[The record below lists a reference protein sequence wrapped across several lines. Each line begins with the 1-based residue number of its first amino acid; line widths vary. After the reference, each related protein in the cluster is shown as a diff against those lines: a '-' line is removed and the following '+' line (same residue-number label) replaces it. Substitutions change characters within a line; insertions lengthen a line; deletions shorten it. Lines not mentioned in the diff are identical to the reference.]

1 MRDHWR
7 VAVPCVS
14 DRVYGRRRRSLCL
27 SHVWTDATTSSYWS
41 VFRQT
46 PTALDAV
53 VNFCRAMLCKRCL
66 CRRAVSVRPSVRP
79 SRSWILSK
87 QLNVRSVFFHRH
99 HSSFSVM
106 AIFWRGLPST
116 GASNSGGVGRN
127 RDCLRIAVYRLM
139 TAGRANNTCDNPRCS
154 LSHRHDGSVNLCLSQ
169 PAACTTTTK
178 RTERNLFVRNGK
190 SEADIALDVLF
201 CWSYWQTQSIARP
214 LCDGRATC
222 NSL

>member
-1 MRDHWR
+1 MCEWSCVWQATTVALFITRVDGRDDQQLLIGISSNTN
-7 VAVPCVS
+7 CI
-14 DRVYGRRRRSLCL
+14 GRRRQLLPS
-27 SHVWTDATTSSYWS
+27 DAM
-41 VFRQT
+41 Q
-46 PTALDAV
+46 ALLMPSCGV
-53 VNFCRAMLCKRCL
+53 C
-66 CRRAVSVRPSVRP
+66 PSVRP